1 MKGTQ
6 WLKKSGEVL
15 EKYKYVLLCVLA
27 GVLLLV
33 WPGGD
38 KAAPATPA
46 AVAEAP
52 DPFDTREVE
61 EWMADT
67 LSYIEGAG
75 RVRVLLSVAQSPRQ
89 VLAQDGSADV
99 AGDNSRRE
107 TSTVIVAK
115 GTGQQEPAVLQV
127 LAAEYRGAVVVSPGG
142 DDPQVRLALSQAVS
156 ALTGLGADKIAVVK
170 WGAAEPST
178 GTLANSNQIFRE
190 ENES

>member
-1 MKGTQ
+1 MKGTD

-27 GVLLLV
+27 GVVLLA
-33 WPGGD
+33 WPSGGTT
-38 KAAPATPA
+38 APATPA
-46 AVAEAP
+46 TPEAQP
-52 DPFDTREVE
+52 NDPFDTRAVE

-89 VLAQDGSADV
+89 VLAQDGVADV

-107 TSTVIVAK
+107 TSTVMVSR
-115 GTGQQEPAVLQV
+115 GTQQQEPAVLQV

-156 ALTGLGADKIAVVK
+156 VLTGLGADRITVCKA
-170 WGAAEPST
+170 G
-178 GTLANSNQIFRE
+178 
-190 ENES
+190 

>member
-15 EKYKYVLLCVLA
+15 EKYKYVLLAVLA
-27 GVLLLV
+27 GVVLLA
-33 WPGGD
+33 WPSGGA
-38 KAAPATPA
+38 AAPVTPA
-46 AVAEAP
+46 AEAVAP
-52 DPFDTREVE
+52 DPFDTRAAE

-67 LSYIEGAG
+67 LSHIQGAG

-89 VLAQDGSADV
+89 VLAQDGLADV
-99 AGDNSRRE
+99 AGDSSRRE
-107 TSTVIVAK
+107 TTTVMVSR

-156 ALTGLGADKIAVVK
+156 ALTGLGADRISVCK
-170 WGAAEPST
+170 AE
-178 GTLANSNQIFRE
+178 
-190 ENES
+190 